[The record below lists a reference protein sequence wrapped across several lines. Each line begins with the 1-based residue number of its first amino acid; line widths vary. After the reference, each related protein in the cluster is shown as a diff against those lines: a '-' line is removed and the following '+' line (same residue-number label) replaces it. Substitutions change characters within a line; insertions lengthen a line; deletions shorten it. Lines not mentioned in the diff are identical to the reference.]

1 MVVLAII
8 GVIVGIVLLYFLI
21 KLLFST
27 YILATVLSVGLSIA
41 SLVIAGK
48 IIDVGVDSSRA
59 DSLQIATLICTTL
72 AWSFFMGPIMFET
85 SDELW
90 ITLRHWD
97 EIKEFWTDIEFSWRE
112 TGGFLSNLAISAI
125 AIAIVYFLFGSQFT
139 ALYYILPACILIANA
154 VGAVRLFLGRRF

>member
-59 DSLQIATLICTTL
+59 DSLQT
-72 AWSFFMGPIMFET
+72 P
-85 SDELW
+85 
-90 ITLRHWD
+90 R
-97 EIKEFWTDIEFSWRE
+97 
-112 TGGFLSNLAISAI
+112 
-125 AIAIVYFLFGSQFT
+125 
-139 ALYYILPACILIANA
+139 
-154 VGAVRLFLGRRF
+154 

>member
-97 EIKEFWTDIEFSWRE
+97 EIKEFWTDIEFSWPKRAV
-112 TGGFLSNLAISAI
+112 FSPISPFPPSRSPLYISCSALSSP
-125 AIAIVYFLFGSQFT
+125 LFT
-139 ALYYILPACILIANA
+139 TYCPPA
-154 VGAVRLFLGRRF
+154 F

>member
-48 IIDVGVDSSRA
+48 IIDVGVYSSRA

-112 TGGFLSNLAISAI
+112 TGGFLPNLPISAI
-125 AIAIVYFLFGSQFT
+125 AIPIV
-139 ALYYILPACILIANA
+139 
-154 VGAVRLFLGRRF
+154 